1 MGNVTGGN
9 RRDHP
14 SPSYPNPNPPLHA
27 PPSQYQGYYPPLPS
41 PYHRQGPWVPNR
53 ATPSPFSPDVEQQ
66 KTVTIRNH
74 INLKNNTLRFVP
86 DEDNPGKFLLSFTF
100 DATVSGSITVMFFAR
115 EGQECNLN
123 ATKED
128 LFPTSTVSF
137 PRGVGQKFKQAC
149 GTGIDFSALSEAELV
164 EANETGVYHVAVKAE
179 ASEDDPEFITP
190 NRQLTH
196 AVLEKDKGEEYKAR
210 VVKQILWVNG
220 NKYVLQEIYGI
231 GNTVEVNGEDENETG
246 KECVICLTEPRDT
259 TVFPCRH
266 MCMCN
271 GCAKLLRF
279 QTNLCP
285 ICRQPVDRLLEITVN
300 ASGTNQ

>member
-14 SPSYPNPNPPLHA
+14 SPPYSNPNPP

-41 PYHRQGPWVPNR
+41 QYHRQGPWAPYG
-53 ATPSPFSPDVEQQ
+53 ATSSPSPLSQEVEQQ
-66 KTVTIRNH
+66 KTLTIKND
-74 INLKNNTLRFVP
+74 INLKKDTLRFVP
-86 DEDNPGKFLLSFTF
+86 DEENPGKFLLSFTF

-115 EGQECNLN
+115 EGQECNLI
-123 ATKED
+123 ATKEG
-128 LFPTSTVSF
+128 LFPSTTVSF
-137 PRGVGQKFKQAC
+137 PIGVGQKFKQPC
-149 GTGIDFSALSEAELV
+149 GTGIDFSALSEAEFI
-164 EANETGVYHVAVKAE
+164 EANETDVYHVAVKVE
-179 ASEDDPEFITP
+179 ALEDDPESKTP

-231 GNTVEVNGEDENETG
+231 GNTVDVNGEDGNETG

-266 MCMCN
+266 MCMCS

-300 ASGTNQ
+300 TNGTNQ